1 MHPEVT
7 ALLALQKEDEVVEEI
22 QSRMDA
28 VAPRLE
34 ALDAAREKAQRAMRQ
49 LQASIDTDERKQH
62 DAAHR
67 LADHK
72 IRHEHN
78 MAQLDQ
84 VKRMREATAAV
95 AQVEMGRKVL
105 VELEGEVRDLGNRVT
120 NARQALS
127 EQQARI
133 SELEEQQASLR
144 QAIEAETKV
153 LEAEMKSA
161 QTARSHKAK
170 DVPAPLLSKYDRI
183 RARRRSKSVFQLDGG
198 ACGAC
203 NTAIPVQRRSSM
215 GATGACEVCEGCGVL
230 MYSE

>member
-7 ALLALQKEDEVVEEI
+7 ALLALQEEDEVLEGI

-28 VAPRLE
+28 VAPRLQ

-49 LQASIDTDERKQH
+49 LQGSIEVDERKQH
-62 DAAHR
+62 EVAHR
-67 LADHK
+67 LAEHK
-72 IRHEHN
+72 IRHDHN

-105 VELEGEVRDLGNRVT
+105 VELEGEVRDLSNRVT

-133 SELEEQQASLR
+133 AELDEQQASLR
-144 QAIEAETKV
+144 EEIAGETKA
-153 LEAEMKSA
+153 LDAEMKV
-161 QTARSHKAK
+161 ARVARDAKAA
-170 DVPAPLLSKYDRI
+170 DVPRVLLSKYDRI
-183 RARRRSKSVFQLDGG
+183 RARRRSRSVFPLDGG

-215 GATGACEVCEGCGVL
+215 GTTGACEFCEECGVL
-230 MYSE
+230 MYAE